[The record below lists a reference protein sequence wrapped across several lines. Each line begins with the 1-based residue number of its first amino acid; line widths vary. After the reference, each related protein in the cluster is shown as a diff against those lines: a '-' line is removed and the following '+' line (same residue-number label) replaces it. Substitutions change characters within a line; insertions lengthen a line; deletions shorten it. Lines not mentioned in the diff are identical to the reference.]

1 MTASELEVN
10 NPYLPLLLP
19 IVEIIEETRDIKTFR
34 LQGDSI
40 FSYLPGQFA
49 EVFVPGRGEA
59 PFSIT
64 SSPTSGGILEFSIKR
79 IGTVTT
85 ALHRLGEGD
94 KIGVRGPYGNG
105 FPLEE
110 LKNHNL
116 LFVGGGIGL
125 APLRSLIN
133 YVLSPQHREEFGEVF
148 ILYGAR
154 SPEDLVFKWELEKWQ
169 ERKDLHLLV
178 TVDRGNNSW
187 KGRVGLVPQ
196 VLKEEVKVE
205 VEEWKSIVC
214 GPPIMIKF
222 TIKSLLEMGFSP
234 SQIIT
239 TLEMR
244 MKCGLGKCGRC
255 NIGPFYVCREGPV
268 FSYEVLQ
275 NLPEEY

>member
-34 LQGDSI
+34 LQGDSL

-64 SSPTSGGILEFSIKR
+64 SSPTTEGILEFSIKR

-85 ALHRLGEGD
+85 ALHRLGEGE

-110 LKNHNL
+110 LKNRNL

-169 ERKDLHLLV
+169 ERKDLNLLV

-196 VLKEEVKVE
+196 VLKEEVKVDAK
-205 VEEWKSIVC
+205 EWKSIVC

-222 TIKSLLEMGFSP
+222 TIKSLLEMAFSP

-255 NIGPFYVCREGPV
+255 NIGPFYVCQEGPV

-275 NLPEEY
+275 KLPEEY

>member
-10 NPYLPLLLP
+10 NPYLPILLP
-19 IVEIIEETRDIKTFR
+19 IAEIIEETRDIKTFR

-49 EVFVPGRGEA
+49 EVFVPGKGEA

-64 SSPTSGGILEFSIKR
+64 SSPTNEGILEFSIKKM
-79 IGTVTT
+79 GVVTT
-85 ALHRLGEGD
+85 ALHRLNPGE

-105 FPLEE
+105 FPLDK
-110 LKNHNL
+110 LKSHNL

-133 YVLSPQHREEFGEVF
+133 YVLSPQKREEFAEVF

-154 SPEDLVFKWELEKWQ
+154 SPQDLVFKWELEKWEQ
-169 ERKDLHLLV
+169 REDLHLLV
-178 TVDRGNNSW
+178 TVDRGDNSW
-187 KGRVGLVPQ
+187 QGRVGLVPQ
-196 VLKEEVKVE
+196 VLKEEVKAE
-205 VEEWKSIVC
+205 AGEWQSIVC

-222 TIKSLLEMGFSP
+222 TIKALLEMGFSP

-239 TLEMR
+239 TLEMK

-255 NIGPFYVCREGPV
+255 NIGPFYVCQEGPV
-268 FSYEVLQ
+268 FSYDVLEK
-275 NLPEEY
+275 LPEEY